1 MTEGS
6 YIYKVFVIYQ
16 VSFSNIFNR
25 RHCISKNGM
34 IKKFQSITI
43 ENKIKINSYSIFFF
57 TFFRISFQEPE
68 KNLGNW
74 TGISEKEMIQM
85 KV

>member
-6 YIYKVFVIYQ
+6 YIYKVFVTYQ

-25 RHCISKNGM
+25 RHCISKNDM

-43 ENKIKINSYSIFFF
+43 ENKINSYSIFFF

-68 KNLGNW
+68 KNFGNW
-74 TGISEKEMIQM
+74 IGISEKEMIQM